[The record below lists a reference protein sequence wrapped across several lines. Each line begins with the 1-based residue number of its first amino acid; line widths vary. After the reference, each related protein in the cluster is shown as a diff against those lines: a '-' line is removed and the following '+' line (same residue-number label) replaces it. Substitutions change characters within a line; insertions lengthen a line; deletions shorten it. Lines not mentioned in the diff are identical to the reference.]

1 MLFFQR
7 QLCLLKQI
15 LKFSD
20 HETQT
25 GKRLFDLDLR
35 TEEDDHRSITK
46 SPSDNEIGN
55 KIVFDTKNVLSPNY
69 FARHRIS
76 TVIAETLTNMKE
88 VWSFCHISRHFFA
101 NIISCLF
108 RDLWSSFRFCVIIC
122 QFKSDAL
129 LWLGPVAQET
139 ISPQRPGS
147 RTDKL

>member
-88 VWSFCHISRHFFA
+88 V
-101 NIISCLF
+101 
-108 RDLWSSFRFCVIIC
+108 
-122 QFKSDAL
+122 
-129 LWLGPVAQET
+129 
-139 ISPQRPGS
+139 
-147 RTDKL
+147 